1 MGKLTCSVTKV
12 RSYVRKNNCGCKNMH
27 KCAKKM
33 KCEKCDSNKT
43 YCIFHKKSPAN
54 LEEVIIISGN
64 EDYEVK
70 EQPVIAGESPSN
82 NQVVE
87 AGVQSNRYLKYQTGI
102 STFIKFFFQLKG
114 T

>member
-54 LEEVIIISGN
+54 LEKICPISDIVLNVWTIEVLCKRKKKLPYYFPDCLNSAAN
-64 EDYEVK
+64 VLLQQK
-70 EQPVIAGESPSN
+70 
-82 NQVVE
+82 
-87 AGVQSNRYLKYQTGI
+87 
-102 STFIKFFFQLKG
+102 
-114 T
+114 